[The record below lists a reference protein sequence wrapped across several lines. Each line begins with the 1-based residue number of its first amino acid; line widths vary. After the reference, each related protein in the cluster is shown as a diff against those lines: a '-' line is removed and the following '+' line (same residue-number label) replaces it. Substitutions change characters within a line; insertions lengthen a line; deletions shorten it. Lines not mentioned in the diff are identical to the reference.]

1 MRPFIPVR
9 AAAVG
14 LLVVA
19 LSAAS
24 LQAQKADPILGTW
37 KLNLAKSKFAP
48 GTAPKSETRTY
59 VADGQAIK
67 ASAQG
72 ADHEGKPTS
81 AEWTLDYDGKPHPE
95 TGNPDA
101 DSLAVK
107 RISPSTTEFTQT
119 MGGKVVIRGRRTIA
133 QDGKTMTITSKGVN
147 AKGETINNVEV
158 FEKQ

>member
-37 KLNLAKSKFAP
+37 KLNLAKSKYTP
-48 GTAPKSETRTY
+48 GPAPKGETRTY

-67 ASAQG
+67 ASAKVS
-72 ADHEGKPTS
+72 DPEGKPTS
-81 AEWTLDYDGKPHPE
+81 VEWTLNYDGKPHPE

-107 RISPSTTEFTQT
+107 RINAFSTEFTQSR
-119 MGGKVVIRGRRTIA
+119 GGKVVIRGRRTIA
-133 QDGKTMTITSKGVN
+133 HDGKTMTITSKGVN

>member
-14 LLVVA
+14 LLLVA

-37 KLNLAKSKFAP
+37 KLNLAKSKYTP
-48 GTAPKSETRTY
+48 GPAPKSEIRTY
-59 VADGQAIK
+59 VADGPAIK
-67 ASAQG
+67 ASAQVT
-72 ADHEGKPTS
+72 DPEGKPTS
-81 AEWTLDYDGKPHPE
+81 VEWMLNYDGMPHPE